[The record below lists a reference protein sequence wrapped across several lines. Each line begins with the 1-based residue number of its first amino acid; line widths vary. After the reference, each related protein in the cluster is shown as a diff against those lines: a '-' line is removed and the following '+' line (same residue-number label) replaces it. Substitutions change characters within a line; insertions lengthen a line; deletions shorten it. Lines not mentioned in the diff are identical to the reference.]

1 MVHIQNILRDHMTQ
15 NKKKIP
21 QANLFKKQ
29 AEDLNKHFSKDDM
42 QMTNR
47 YIKRYPT
54 SLIIRDMKIKQ

>member
-21 QANLFKKQ
+21 QAKLFKKQ